1 MAALFLAL
9 TTGGA
14 TAQTR
19 ASVGLQVKET
29 AGIRRTNYPVSAHVP
44 FAQGALKDASNV
56 RLTLNDMEV
65 TAQVTPESMW
75 PDGSIKSLTLDFNT
89 NIAPLEEQTF
99 RLDSGDDVKA
109 QTAARGLTVS
119 ETADAI
125 QVGNVRFNKKLSPLV
140 TSVKYRAEDIGA
152 GVNGFTVTD
161 AAGTSHEFADAQPL
175 TVEIVKKGPL
185 SVLIRYTGR
194 LAVDLG
200 YSVPFTITLEMPSG
214 KSLVKYT
221 ASVEDPGRR
230 LRAIALHTP
239 LALSGFPWLWD
250 FGTGSWTYGSFRS
263 PTDSVVLTQTV
274 KPGRNSWQIS
284 SGPKGQEQVYEIA
297 AADRPKIA
305 EGWGH
310 IQDGKEVVAFAFD
323 KFGRQQ
329 GTYTISFDG
338 LGQASCGFVPAP
350 PSGHYQM
357 TIYEHYVA
365 SPTPIGAVTGPVSV
379 LIPLTVTL
387 GKP

>member
-1 MAALFLAL
+1 MAALLLAL

-14 TAQTR
+14 RAQTR
-19 ASVGLQVKET
+19 ASISLQVKET
-29 AGIRRTNYPVSAHVP
+29 AGIRRNNYPVTAHVP
-44 FAQGALKDASNV
+44 FAQGALKGASNV
-56 RLTLNDMEV
+56 RLMLNDMGV

-75 PDGSIKSLTLDFNT
+75 PDGSIKLLAVDFNT

-109 QTAARGLTVS
+109 QTAARGLTVI

-140 TSVKYRAEDIGA
+140 TSVKYREEDIGT

-161 AAGTSHEFADAQPL
+161 ATGTSHEFAHAQPL
-175 TVEIVKKGPL
+175 TVDIVKKGPL

-194 LAVDLG
+194 LPVDVS

-214 KSLVKYT
+214 KTWVKYT

-230 LRAIALHTP
+230 LREIALHTP
-239 LALSGFPWLWD
+239 LAFSGFPWLWD

-274 KPGRNSWQIS
+274 KTGRNNWQIIT
-284 SGPKGQEQVYEIA
+284 GPKGQEQLYETA

-323 KFGRQQ
+323 SFGRQP
-329 GTYTISFDG
+329 GTYTMSFDG
-338 LGQASCGFVPAP
+338 QGQASCRFVPASP
-350 PSGHYQM
+350 VSHYQM
-357 TIYEHYVA
+357 TGYEHYVA
-365 SPTPIGAVTGPVSV
+365 SPTPIGAVTGPVAM
-379 LIPLTVTL
+379 LNPLTVTL